1 MFSVILCI
9 FPVKSVSFC
18 LVHTIFVPW
27 VLSFFRFL
35 HWFLN
40 IVIDLGRYSFFLLP
54 LFNFRT
60 NAYLKTVVDQIILV
74 VKLLQDMDY
83 VDYLLSVVNLLTL
96 NNLLIKQICHSPY
109 LHFKLT
115 NWEIVLLLPIV
126 VPHFIVA
133 PEPCF
138 SLSKKPRFSLNKMI
152 FYSLTAKGLK
162 TWNESL
168 GQLKSNCIQNLITDY
183 SMYKL
188 MIIWQL

>member
-1 MFSVILCI
+1 
-9 FPVKSVSFC
+9 
-18 LVHTIFVPW
+18 
-27 VLSFFRFL
+27 
-35 HWFLN
+35 
-40 IVIDLGRYSFFLLP
+40 
-54 LFNFRT
+54 
-60 NAYLKTVVDQIILV
+60 
-74 VKLLQDMDY
+74 MDC

-109 LHFKLT
+109 LLFKLT
-115 NWEIVLLLPIV
+115 NWEIVLLLPNV
-126 VPHFIVA
+126 VLHFIVA

-138 SLSKKPRFSLNKMI
+138 SLSKII
-152 FYSLTAKGLK
+152 FYSVTAKGLK